1 MLYDGLILFPTKQG
15 SELAKRRSELT
26 TLSSELKDLLR
37 KFEENKEASKM
48 NIERS
53 AQIGRMKKQYASLS
67 KSIPTLHDTNT
78 FINLVN
84 TEAKRLGLK
93 VISFRRSGSNPR
105 TMITEHNY
113 DFKFQGT
120 YAHYVLLLNRI
131 SLSKNL
137 VSVLNLDLAPGGKN
151 KKSDLMLEG
160 TLTLQAYQLSKK
172 GAGL

>member
-1 MLYDGLILFPTKQG
+1 
-15 SELAKRRSELT
+15 
-26 TLSSELKDLLR
+26 
-37 KFEENKEASKM
+37 M

-137 VSVLNLDLAPGGKN
+137 VSVLGSVLFTHPWDNPVKCIVKILPLMSKDCALLYFGLAPQKYNRFSMTSLPGK
-151 KKSDLMLEG
+151 
-160 TLTLQAYQLSKK
+160 LQNLFQFHFNHY
-172 GAGL
+172 